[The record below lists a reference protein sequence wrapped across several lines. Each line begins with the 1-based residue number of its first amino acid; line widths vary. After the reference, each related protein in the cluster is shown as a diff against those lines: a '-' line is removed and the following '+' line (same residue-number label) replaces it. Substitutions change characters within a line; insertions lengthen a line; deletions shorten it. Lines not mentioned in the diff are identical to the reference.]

1 MLVKKANSTV
11 ITTLFDNSIVTLS
24 DSEEWSV
31 WLKEVRDL
39 SDNTIRTFMK
49 SMSKF
54 WEWSLY
60 NPIGLKE
67 AFPSFQAR
75 YRKSLREGFEIKV
88 KTNSEEFDDEI
99 EIVVLKSKALKK
111 VTINKEVAGIN
122 SYFYFT
128 EESELIDDHRFI
140 NQLHERHKAA
150 RSFLAG
156 IQIKKSKL
164 ALEVGGAKLKYL
176 PPYKTP
182 KNRQKI
188 KYFPLELFDELLEIS
203 KPREKLLY
211 LLCGACS
218 ARIGQALNLTLYD
231 IDYEK
236 QEIWLLNPK
245 NDDEDIYSNQR
256 RVWLKDEY
264 NIDINGDCEHNSPD
278 LQFKYPIP
286 IYHEP
291 IFWLSDKYKDLFF
304 HTLKAY
310 MKSAEYVSE
319 FARYPRH
326 PFFFVTKTGKR
337 VHARD
342 ALSRLKTAMKKLY
355 ATYPRDEYRLL
366 FDLGFHSLRHM
377 FGHARAELY
386 AGSGNE
392 SLIYITMNEMGH
404 SSMESTLV
412 YFNLSR
418 ESMKSL
424 IKKYTDK
431 KHKDSLESKG
441 QHCVS
446 NHKGK

>member
-1 MLVKKANSTV
+1 MLVRKSNSIV
-11 ITTLFDNSIVTLS
+11 ITTLFNNNIVTLV
-24 DSEEWSV
+24 DSEDWSI

-39 SDNTIRTFMK
+39 SDNSITTFMK

-60 NPIGLKE
+60 NPIGLRE
-67 AFPSFQAR
+67 SFPSYQAR
-75 YRKSLREGFEIKV
+75 YRTSLREGFEIKV
-88 KTNSEEFDDEI
+88 KSYSEEFDDEI
-99 EIVVLKSKALKK
+99 ETVVLKSKPLKK
-111 VTINKEVAGIN
+111 VTINKEIAGIN

-150 RSFLAG
+150 RSFLSG
-156 IQIKKSKL
+156 IQIKKSEL
-164 ALEVGGAKLKYL
+164 ALEAGGAKLKYL

-218 ARIGQALNLTLYD
+218 VRIGQALNFTLYD

-236 QEIWLLNPK
+236 QELWLLNPK
-245 NDDEDIYSNQR
+245 GDDEDIYGNVR
-256 RVWLKDEY
+256 RVWLKEEY
-264 NIDINGDCEHNSPD
+264 GIDLDGSCIHNTPD

-291 IFWLSDKYKDLFF
+291 LYWLNDKYKDLFF
-304 HTLKAY
+304 KTLKDY
-310 MKSAEYVSE
+310 TKSSEYVSE
-319 FARYPRH
+319 YARHPRH
-326 PFFFVTKTGKR
+326 PFFFVSKTGKR

-355 ATYPRDEYRLL
+355 ARYPKDEYRLL

-386 AGSGNE
+386 AGTGNE
-392 SLIYITMNEMGH
+392 SIIYITMNEMGH
-404 SSMESTLV
+404 SNLESTLV

-418 ESMKSL
+418 ESMKRI
-424 IKKYTDK
+424 IKNYTEESSK
-431 KHKDSLESKG
+431 KNREVAL
-441 QHCVS
+441 
-446 NHKGK
+446 

>member
-1 MLVKKANSTV
+1 MLVKKANSIS
-11 ITTLFDNSIVTLS
+11 ITTIFNNNIVTLD
-24 DSEEWSV
+24 DSEEWSI
-31 WLKEVRDL
+31 WLKDVRDL

-67 AFPSFQAR
+67 SFPSFQAR
-75 YRKSLREGFEIKV
+75 YRNSLREGFVIKI
-88 KTNSEEFDDEI
+88 KSYSKEFDDEI
-99 EIVVLKSKALKK
+99 EIIVLECKPLKK
-111 VTINKEVAGIN
+111 VTINKEIAGIN

-156 IQIKKSKL
+156 IQIKKSEL
-164 ALEVGGAKLKYL
+164 ALEVGGAKIKYL

-188 KYFPLELFDELLEIS
+188 KYFPLELFDELLEMS

-245 NDDEDIYSNQR
+245 NDDEDIYGNQR
-256 RVWLKDEY
+256 RVWLRDEY
-264 NIDINGDCEHNSPD
+264 DINISGDCEHNSPD

-286 IYHEP
+286 VYHEP
-291 IFWLSDKYKDLFF
+291 IYWLNEKYKEMFF

-310 MKSAEYVSE
+310 MKSSEYVSE

-355 ATYPRDEYRLL
+355 ARHPSDEYRLL

-418 ESMKSL
+418 ESMKR
-424 IKKYTDK
+424 IIQGYMDK
-431 KHKDSLESKG
+431 KSKEL
-441 QHCVS
+441 S
-446 NHKGK
+446 K

>member
-1 MLVKKANSTV
+1 MLVKKANSIN
-11 ITTLFDNSIVTLS
+11 ITTLFNDDIVSLT
-24 DSEEWSV
+24 DSEEWSI

-67 AFPSFQAR
+67 SFPSFQAR
-75 YRKSLREGFEIKV
+75 YRNSLREGFEIKV
-88 KTNSEEFDDEI
+88 KTYSQEFDDEI
-99 EIVVLKSKALKK
+99 EIVVLEGKALKK
-111 VTINKEVAGIN
+111 VTINKEIAGIN

-150 RSFLAG
+150 RGFLAG

-164 ALEVGGAKLKYL
+164 ALEVGGSKLKYL

-218 ARIGQALNLTLYD
+218 ARIGQALNLTMYD

-236 QEIWLLNPK
+236 EEIWLLNPK
-245 NDDEDIYSNQR
+245 NDDEDIYGNQR
-256 RVWLKDEY
+256 RVWLKEEY
-264 NIDINGDCEHNSPD
+264 DIDVNGDCEHNSPD

-286 IYHEP
+286 LYHEP
-291 IFWLSDKYKDLFF
+291 IYWLNDKYKDMFF

-310 MKSAEYVSE
+310 MKSPEYVSE
-319 FARYPRH
+319 FARFPRH

-355 ATYPRDEYRLL
+355 EHYPRDEYILL

-418 ESMKSL
+418 ESMKRL
-424 IKKYTDK
+424 MKEYMDK
-431 KHKDSLESKG
+431 KSKE
-441 QHCVS
+441 VS
-446 NHKGK
+446 G